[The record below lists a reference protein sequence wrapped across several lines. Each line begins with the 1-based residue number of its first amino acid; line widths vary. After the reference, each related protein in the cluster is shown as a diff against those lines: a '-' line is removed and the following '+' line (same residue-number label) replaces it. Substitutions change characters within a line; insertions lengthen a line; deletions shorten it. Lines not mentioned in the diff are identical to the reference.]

1 MMSADFRSA
10 QDDHHNYL
18 TAVEA
23 ARFLRLS
30 PVTLSRWRLNGYGPS
45 WTKMGPKRV
54 CYSLAELKA
63 FASGQRRN
71 STSERSL

>member
-1 MMSADFRSA
+1 MTSADFNSA
-10 QDDHHNYL
+10 QDDHHHYL
-18 TAVEA
+18 TAAEA

-30 PVTLSRWRLNGYGPS
+30 PITLSRWRLNGYGPS

-63 FASGQRRN
+63 FASAQRRS
-71 STSERSL
+71 STSGRSF